1 MRLVD
6 VFLALGETKSGIVFH
21 AKYGAVACPKIEYF
35 RPGIVY

>member
-6 VFLALGETKSGIVFH
+6 VFLALVKQNRALCFTQNM
-21 AKYGAVACPKIEYF
+21 GAVVSPKIEYF